1 MLSQSGSKEK
11 QMLRLSSL
19 FIGPGP
25 HPWDGATHI
34 QHGSFSKGSLPR
46 STLIDTPRV
55 CFHGDTEFSSVG
67 LKIYYHS
74 GLGQTGSASGV
85 CEVEW
90 RATLSLG
97 LLIQVHPSLSVFPS
111 FLCLPLVFPPH
122 FLIPE
127 NGRALYFGTLI
138 YVVGIQGQGYTQD
151 FVVDVPPVL
160 ATSPQPLGHLFST
173 SYAEGIAPSPC

>member
-25 HPWDGATHI
+25 HPWDGTTHI
-34 QHGSFSKGSLPR
+34 QQGSFSKGSLPR

-74 GLGQTGSASGV
+74 GLGRQGQPREYVRLSGELPCPWV
-85 CEVEW
+85 
-90 RATLSLG
+90 SSSKF
-97 LLIQVHPSLSVFPS
+97 IP
-111 FLCLPLVFPPH
+111 LCLCFPH
-122 FLIPE
+122 FSLFLWFFPHTFQRM
-127 NGRALYFGTLI
+127 GGPCTLGPLFMLLGSEDKDTPRI
-138 YVVGIQGQGYTQD
+138 V
-151 FVVDVPPVL
+151 VVDVPPVL